1 MTMFEDIATL
11 NDYSV
16 VHSQRKEGVTLI
28 ATRVP
33 LDDIRLE
40 NWGWVL
46 SLSQKDAR
54 NDQDDIETLQDNA
67 GRRYPRVYTLPD
79 VQSYAEKW
87 ACTQWK
93 MGYSNNDYMS
103 DLEVNVIE
111 NDKTQED
118 VLLIGSLHD
127 TVTAL
132 SSQIKIQHAEIY
144 EKIEGQRVA
153 FHTELKDQFVDLTEG
168 MKKQIEVLDD
178 EVETLLLQTQETIIK
193 PVEEAKKQIELLNE
207 DVENQAMLIQK
218 YTFDVVDTKS
228 FEIREAAKKYLDD
241 LIKEVQG
248 QSLLVQRNTLE
259 VVEAQSLAVRDET
272 KRLIDID
279 GTETKNQLSLI
290 QKNTIDAIEGQF
302 LITQQSIQKNHESV
316 YEEIKTRLEVFSI
329 QMRDLQ
335 EQTKKV
341 LEVIEPD
348 EDVDAEKTENEDVVS
363 TAANIARRAT
373 TQIERIAANQQRLST
388 SYYNNANKQAQE
400 GFRLARTLTDVGAA
414 FFFVVIA
421 FAVLMTFLHLYGYTV
436 LLGAVGTIGGAIVTA
451 VGGLNSLQASTAKQF
466 ARSHLLLDRSYRATI
481 AHAMCN
487 GYADET
493 RKEQAIDKVID
504 GLLKSDD
511 LTISQVKS

>member
-1 MTMFEDIATL
+1 MKFFEEIAIN
-11 NDYSV
+11 NDFPV
-16 VHSQRKEGVTLI
+16 VHAQRKDGVTLI

-40 NWGWVL
+40 LWGWVL

-67 GRRYPRVYTLPD
+67 GRRYPKVYTLPD

-87 ACTQWK
+87 ACTEWEK
-93 MGYSNNDYMS
+93 GYSDKSYVR
-103 DLEVNVIE
+103 DLNVDVIP

-118 VLLIGSLHD
+118 VLRISSLHE
-127 TVTAL
+127 TVTTL
-132 SSQIKIQHAEIY
+132 SSEMKTQYTEIC
-144 EKIEGQRVA
+144 EKFEGQRTL
-153 FHTELKDQFVDLTEG
+153 HTELRNQFVDLTEG

-178 EVETLLLQTQETIIK
+178 EVETLLLQTQETIIR
-193 PVEEAKKQIELLNE
+193 PIEETRRQIEALSENVE
-207 DVENQAMLIQK
+207 DQSMQVQK

-228 FEIREAAKKYLDD
+228 TEIREATRKCIED
-241 LIKEVQG
+241 LNGEVQG
-248 QSLLVQRNTLE
+248 QALSVQRSTLE
-259 VVEAQSLAVRDET
+259 AIEFQSLAIRDEI
-272 KRLIDID
+272 KRLVDVAS
-279 GTETKNQLSLI
+279 TESRNQLSLI

-302 LITQQSIQKNHESV
+302 LITQQNIQKNSEGVHND
-316 YEEIKTRLEVFSI
+316 IKTSLEVFSS
-329 QMRDLQ
+329 QLQDLH

-341 LEVIEPD
+341 LEVLEPD
-348 EDVDAEKTENEDVVS
+348 VDMDVEKTENEDVNT
-363 TAANIARRAT
+363 TATNIARRAT

-400 GFRLARTLTDVGAA
+400 GFRLARILTGVGAA

-421 FAVLMTFLHLYGYTV
+421 FAVPMTFLHLYGYTV

-487 GYADET
+487 GYIDET
-493 RKEQAIDKVID
+493 HKEQAIDKVID
-504 GLLKSDD
+504 GLLKGDN
-511 LTISQVKS
+511 LTVDQIKN